1 MPATSDSALALA
13 SQLRALSDEE
23 LASLITAREL
33 RDTGIK
39 DFFDLAEALLDPTSI
54 QLALARLDRPTLAT
68 LAVLSEL
75 GPATALEVAAR
86 IAELGG
92 SGGRN
97 KSSRAAATTAT
108 AETTAEHLAIAVR
121 AALATDTGGLLAV
134 PPTVTAQLDPHAEL
148 GLPTLEEL
156 VTAPAPTALAP
167 VSSTDARFTDH
178 AAAEIAFATTTS
190 TAELLAELHHEPARE
205 LARGG
210 VALPDSKRL
219 ANAMGVDLGQ
229 VPGLLD
235 IAARAGLIALDGA
248 QWLPTA
254 TSSDWLVDSSGER
267 WALLAAAWVDRLP
280 SDIRNILRHSAH
292 GIWGERLDDVAHWLF
307 PAGGDWMRGRVAVFT
322 RDAELLGI
330 TAHQTPSTPGIALLS
345 AGPDAAAPAMAA
357 LFPPEVHRV
366 YLQHDLSV
374 VAPGPL
380 APPIDARLRTLA
392 DVESRALASSYR
404 VSAASLQRAMAL
416 GETESSLREFLSA
429 VSLSGIPQPLDY
441 LLTEASARHGLIRVG
456 EIAETGH
463 GYVRSSDYTLL
474 RALLVD
480 HTVGALGL
488 VRDGAQLVSRFDR
501 DVTFWTLSDA
511 RYPVAA
517 ENADGSVVVVP
528 RQRPSAGRGIL
539 APDRTVTLIDKL
551 RLGSSADPDV
561 TGKAWL
567 SRQIDVAI
575 RAKLVLTVTVLLPD
589 GSTADYQLE
598 PASIA
603 GGRLR
608 ARDRKADI
616 ERTLPLASI
625 TAVAPAL

>member
-13 SQLRALSDEE
+13 SQLRSLSDPE
-23 LASLITAREL
+23 LVSLITTREL
-33 RDTGIK
+33 RESGIK
-39 DFFDLAEALLDPTSI
+39 DFFDLAEALLDPVSI
-54 QLALARLDRPTLAT
+54 QVALAKLDRPTL
-68 LAVLSEL
+68 
-75 GPATALEVAAR
+75 TALAAL
-86 IAELGG
+86 AELG
-92 SGGRN
+92 
-97 KSSRAAATTAT
+97 AATPADVAAHLRAIDSEGVAT
-108 AETTAEHLAIAVR
+108 DAATITEQLAMAVR
-121 AALATDTGGLLAV
+121 AALATDISGVLAV
-134 PPTVTAQLDPHAEL
+134 PPSVIAQLDPQAEL
-148 GLPTLEEL
+148 GLPTLTQLATEL
-156 VTAPAPTALAP
+156 APTALAR
-167 VSSTDARFTDH
+167 VSSTDTKFTDH
-178 AAAEIAFATTTS
+178 AAAETAFSTTTA

-219 ANAMGVDLGQ
+219 ASAMGVDLDH
-229 VPGLLD
+229 VPGLLE
-235 IAARAGLIALDGA
+235 IAERAGLVALADGH
-248 QWLPTA
+248 WVPTA
-254 TSSDWLVDSSGER
+254 TSSEWLVDSSGER

-280 SDIRNILRHSAH
+280 SDIRHILRHSAH
-292 GIWGERLDDVAHWLF
+292 AVWGERLDDVVRWLF
-307 PAGGDWMRGRVAVFT
+307 PAGGDWMRDRVAVFT

-330 TAHQTPSTPGIALLS
+330 TANQTPSTPGIALLTEGPET
-345 AGPDAAAPAMAA
+345 AGPAMAA
-357 LFPPEVHRV
+357 LFPTEVHKV

-416 GETESSLREFLSA
+416 GETEATLREFLTA

-441 LLTEASARHGLIRVG
+441 LLSEASARHGLIRVG
-456 EIAETGH
+456 ELAQSGR
-463 GYVRSSDYTLL
+463 GYVRSTDYTLL

-480 HTVGALGL
+480 HSVGSLGL
-488 VRDGAQLVSRFDR
+488 VRDGSRLLSRFDR
-501 DVTFWTLSDA
+501 AVTFWTLSDA

-517 ENADGSVVVVP
+517 ENSDGAVVVLP
-528 RQRPSAGRGIL
+528 RQRATSGRGAL
-539 APDRTVTLIDKL
+539 APDRTTSLIERL
-551 RLGSSADPDV
+551 RLASSADPDV

-575 RAKLVLTVTVLLPD
+575 RAKLVLTVTVQLPD

-598 PASIA
+598 PASVA

-625 TAVAPAL
+625 TAVAPAR